1 MLAQDAISS
10 FLFHG
15 QYEKNL
21 SPKTLKA
28 YSIDLRQFHEHLEE
42 KEALTIAAVDKALLR
57 DFIRLL
63 FERHKE
69 KTVKRKVATL
79 KALFGY
85 LEREDILAASPF
97 RKMDVRIRETR
108 RLPRTV
114 GLPDLERLFLHLYRT
129 KDRAK
134 PSSPEYR
141 TLVRDIAVLET
152 LFATGARISEVCNLT
167 QEQVNLDLGRI
178 RVLGKGARERMIHI
192 TDQGPLAALREY
204 AALWAQE
211 MGEGSHFFLNRAGR
225 GLGDQT
231 VRACLRRHT
240 KGAAL
245 GFHVT
250 PHMFRHSLATLL
262 LEEGVDIRYI
272 QNLLGHSSIMTT
284 QMYAQVRDAEQ
295 WRIVGARHPRRR
307 IASASR

>member
-1 MLAQDAISS
+1 MAEKGSNMLAQDAISS

-15 QYEKNL
+15 RYEKNL

-28 YSIDLRQFHEHLEE
+28 YSIDLRQFHEHLEKRE
-42 KEALTIAAVDKALLR
+42 VLAVAAVDKTLLR

-85 LEREDILAASPF
+85 LEREDILLASPF

-114 GLPDLERLFLHLYRT
+114 GLPDLERLFLHLYRA
-129 KDRAK
+129 KERAN
-134 PSSPEYR
+134 PASAEYR
-141 TLVRDIAVLET
+141 ALVRDIAVLET

-167 QEQVNLDLGRI
+167 PQEVNLDLGRI

-192 TDQGPLAALREY
+192 TDQGPLAAIREC
-204 AALWAQE
+204 AALWAP
-211 MGEGSHFFLNRAGR
+211 GVGR
-225 GLGDQT
+225 GKPLLREPSLPQAGDQPFAQSSPL
-231 VRACLRRHT
+231 RA
-240 KGAAL
+240 AATL
-245 GFHVT
+245 GFHVN
-250 PHMFRHSLATLL
+250 LACFHVSPLVSGTL
-262 LEEGVDIRYI
+262 
-272 QNLLGHSSIMTT
+272 
-284 QMYAQVRDAEQ
+284 A
-295 WRIVGARHPRRR
+295 
-307 IASASR
+307 